1 MLSIYEIAKSVN
13 VSPATVSRA
22 LNPEL
27 RHKVKPQTLKKI
39 LAFCETHNY
48 YGKLAARSLASGK
61 TFSIGLILSTIEQDF
76 ASPFFAQEMS
86 GILNALAPHNY
97 TLKVIPIPPGS
108 PDQIDKEVHK
118 ALYSNEVDGFILNA
132 AMIGHETFLELKK
145 RSFPVVILTSAHME
159 IHLTEIPTFG
169 VNNQTGFRELCA
181 YLSANGHTRIA
192 ILGSCSY
199 PDIRIELLQQEAEKR
214 NWNIRI
220 NLLSPERYEAAAAD
234 PDAAGIVCATPPI
247 PLPRTAVP
255 VVNYGMTGWK
265 EIPSVIPDNYAAG
278 YAAGIHLC
286 NIGIEN
292 ICFVTSAPRKRP
304 VPELHFQERFH
315 GLKDAVRNSGGQ
327 DGIPLIHWALNHP
340 CRKEVETWIAD
351 QKRNGGK
358 SYPVLVVGNR
368 SMAVEIGI
376 YLSAVGMR
384 VPDDIGILSF
394 IKRNSFEQ
402 QIPIDTFDFD
412 HRQMGE
418 QIMLLLDQAQKGGKL
433 PSRVQIPMTLTEEG
447 SVRHLRTMPL

>member
-192 ILGSCSY
+192 ILGSCSD
-199 PDIRIELLQQEAEKR
+199 PDIRIELLQQEAEKFGIETAEFFFQDLSLSILR
-214 NWNIRI
+214 QTMEMYLKVKEHW
-220 NLLSPERYEAAAAD
+220 NLLKPYSAWFCATDLWALGARRAKEEIDPDSDIFLCGYDNIEENVNYFNTETPSLSTIAPPYRELGRAAAEFLFHYD
-234 PDAAGIVCATPPI
+234 
-247 PLPRTAVP
+247 
-255 VVNYGMTGWK
+255 
-265 EIPSVIPDNYAAG
+265 
-278 YAAGIHLC
+278 
-286 NIGIEN
+286 
-292 ICFVTSAPRKRP
+292 
-304 VPELHFQERFH
+304 FQH
-315 GLKDAVRNSGGQ
+315 K
-327 DGIPLIHWALNHP
+327 
-340 CRKEVETWIAD
+340 
-351 QKRNGGK
+351 
-358 SYPVLVVGNR
+358 
-368 SMAVEIGI
+368 
-376 YLSAVGMR
+376 LS
-384 VPDDIGILSF
+384 
-394 IKRNSFEQ
+394 
-402 QIPIDTFDFD
+402 
-412 HRQMGE
+412 
-418 QIMLLLDQAQKGGKL
+418 LLDSKF
-433 PSRVQIPMTLTEEG
+433 I
-447 SVRHLRTMPL
+447 LRTPNTEKKK

>member
-1 MLSIYEIAKSVN
+1 MSLKRIRLAEQVKEKIIDFIGSGKFVPGSKLPSVRQLSSGLGVSHVTAARAVRELIDEGILEVRRGAGTFAAAKLPEKLLRRN
-13 VSPATVSRA
+13 HSPARRKM
-22 LNPEL
+22 LYFFFP
-27 RHKVKPQTLKKI
+27 TLQSASSYHNSI
-39 LAFCETHNY
+39 LC
-48 YGKLAARSLASGK
+48 
-61 TFSIGLILSTIEQDF
+61 TI
-76 ASPFFAQEMS
+76 
-86 GILNALAPHNY
+86 
-97 TLKVIPIPPGS
+97 
-108 PDQIDKEVHK
+108 
-118 ALYSNEVDGFILNA
+118 
-132 AMIGHETFLELKK
+132 
-145 RSFPVVILTSAHME
+145 
-159 IHLTEIPTFG
+159 
-169 VNNQTGFRELCA
+169 
-181 YLSANGHTRIA
+181 
-192 ILGSCSY
+192 
-199 PDIRIELLQQEAEKR
+199 QQEAEKR